1 MVCGW
6 VSLAVAAAAHWHIEL
21 VNWTFGTSC
30 AFLCRQAGRREV
42 HLHPASPSGT
52 DDNGKGADGNSS
64 SPSDSKHFRT
74 PGWSHRFLCN
84 APGWFSGYYCKVAVS
99 SNSNSNSRSR
109 YLYLSPTSMFC
120 LFIIPMASSHVIPR
134 SRSHVMIPSR
144 PEPLS

>member
-6 VSLAVAAAAHWHIEL
+6 VSLPSGCRRSLAHWTCQLEFWHK
-21 VNWTFGTSC
+21 
-30 AFLCRQAGRREV
+30 LCIFVQAGGQAGGA
-42 HLHPASPSGT
+42 PPSASPSGT

-64 SPSDSKHFRT
+64 SPSDAKHFRT
-74 PGWSHRFLCN
+74 LGWSHRFLCN
-84 APGWFSGYYCKVAVS
+84 APGWFSRYYYCNVAVS
-99 SNSNSNSRSR
+99 SNSNSSSW
-109 YLYLSPTSMFC
+109 YLYLSPASMFC